1 MKPKNNQTTAPADT
15 WNFEEK
21 IKEWEAKHTTR
32 AVIDGCERYWYFAFQ
47 ELWGIYA
54 EFIRRLKDEYN
65 YYLGDIVKSIIPIK
79 DFLPNKMKE
88 DLSIG
93 ALSLSDKFEE
103 IIDKLAGK
111 ELSGE
116 KE

>member
-54 EFIRRLKDEYN
+54 EFIRRLKEEIKRDNISLVSRE
-65 YYLGDIVKSIIPIK
+65 IVFSII
-79 DFLPNKMKE
+79 N
-88 DLSIG
+88 S
-93 ALSLSDKFEE
+93 
-103 IIDKLAGK
+103 LAGK